1 MKSKTNQIIEY
12 LIFLLLGILI
22 GITINYKRIPEDV
35 DNNGKVNSK
44 DLWLVKKY
52 LIKEE
57 K

>member
-1 MKSKTNQIIEY
+1 MKNKRNQIIIC

-22 GITINYKRIPEDV
+22 GNYKRIPEDV
-35 DNNGKVNSK
+35 DNNGKVDSR
-44 DLWLVKKY
+44 DLLLVKKY

>member
-1 MKSKTNQIIEY
+1 MKSRFDQIIEY

-22 GITINYKRIPEDV
+22 GITINHKRIPEDV